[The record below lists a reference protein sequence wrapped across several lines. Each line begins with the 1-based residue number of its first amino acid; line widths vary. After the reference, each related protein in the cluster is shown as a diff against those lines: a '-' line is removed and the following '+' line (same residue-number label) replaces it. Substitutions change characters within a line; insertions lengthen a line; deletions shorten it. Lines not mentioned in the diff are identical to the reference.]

1 MKKLGL
7 YLGCTIPTEQYGYEM
22 SIREIMPDLGIE
34 LVDVDN
40 TSCCGAPMRSV
51 NLLMQMYLSARN
63 IALWEEKKLDMY
75 APCPLCHLSLTETK
89 NRLAASKKLRDK
101 IVHKL
106 KETEDLNYT
115 GKINIYHTVDLLYDV
130 IGLDTIKKKVKT
142 SVNWKIACQYGC
154 HTVRYTDAGRP
165 DKAEHPSKMEEIIK
179 AIHGESWDYSE
190 KSNCCGGP
198 PMFTNKEAA
207 LTKAGEKL
215 KAVSVRGFDALA
227 IVCPYGGKMLDSKQE
242 KAGKTIGSDISLPV
256 FYITQ
261 LLGIAMGKKP
271 EKLGLNLNAS
281 PIEKLKY

>member
-89 NRLAASKKLRDK
+89 NRLAACKKLRDK

-115 GKINIYHTVDLLYDV
+115 GKIN
-130 IGLDTIKKKVKT
+130 
-142 SVNWKIACQYGC
+142 
-154 HTVRYTDAGRP
+154 
-165 DKAEHPSKMEEIIK
+165 
-179 AIHGESWDYSE
+179 
-190 KSNCCGGP
+190 
-198 PMFTNKEAA
+198 
-207 LTKAGEKL
+207 
-215 KAVSVRGFDALA
+215 
-227 IVCPYGGKMLDSKQE
+227 
-242 KAGKTIGSDISLPV
+242 
-256 FYITQ
+256 
-261 LLGIAMGKKP
+261 
-271 EKLGLNLNAS
+271 
-281 PIEKLKY
+281 